1 MAPGKVT
8 SDAPSGV
15 FAVTDPTLQQDYFYC
30 RQVMRSV
37 SKNYS
42 FASRFLP
49 KEKLHHVEALYA
61 FLRVGDDRVDV
72 SHSGFA
78 SALEA
83 IEDWERSYWRAFD
96 TRNSPDPVLRAYLNT
111 AHQCG
116 IPAETMLPYFRAM
129 KEDLTITRYPTFADL
144 LHYMEGSAMTVGR
157 GMTCILGIKSP
168 YCYADVLPY
177 ADALSIAM
185 QLSNFWRD
193 IAYDWKIGR
202 VYIPQED
209 MQRFGVSETHLAAGQ
224 VTPDFVALMEF
235 EFARTESYYQQA
247 RLGVP
252 QLAAG
257 QWGVQSG
264 LEIYRSIL
272 TIIRCRGYNVFSQ
285 RRASASELHKLSL
298 VSRAWL
304 STHIPTRQSSSSPIP
319 SSDPT

>member
-1 MAPGKVT
+1 MATGKVT
-8 SDAPSGV
+8 SDAPLDV

-49 KEKLHHVEALYA
+49 KEKLQHVEALYA

-72 SHSGFA
+72 SDSGFA
-78 SALEA
+78 SPLAA
-83 IEDWERSYWRAFD
+83 IEDWEHLYWSAFELGS
-96 TRNSPDPVLRAYLNT
+96 SPHPVMRAYLNT
-111 AHQCG
+111 ARQCG

-144 LHYMEGSAMTVGR
+144 LHYMEGSAIAVGR
-157 GMTCILGIKSP
+157 GMTCIMGIKSP
-168 YCYADVLPY
+168 CSYAEVLPY

-193 IAYDWKIGR
+193 IGGDWKIGR

-209 MQRFGVSETHLAAGQ
+209 LQRFGVSEAHLAAGQ
-224 VTPDFVALMEF
+224 VTPGFVALMEF

-252 QLAAG
+252 RLAAG

-272 TIIRCRGYNVFSQ
+272 TIIRRRGYNVFSQ
-285 RRASASELHKLSL
+285 RASASELHKLSL

-304 STHIPTRQSSSSPIP
+304 STHIPARQPNSSPTAGC
-319 SSDPT
+319 DPA